1 MLENKFVEAS
11 FMVAE
16 KWKLYTLILKVFYS
30 NNKFEGVKFKAG
42 KEATEKELYNYCKN
56 LEEFSDIDLQQYK
69 QLISQLVEW
78 QNLDKRLDYD
88 EFETWEDFHNNSML
102 YSITTDTIQLMEY
115 IERKEHKK
123 EEIRTLSTS
132 YIDDIVK
139 NLQILKKC
147 DLKRDQEKIYNAWL
161 SIREKYEEMYKRYR
175 DYLHQFLDQTKEKI
189 ELADLIQQQNK
200 LITIINDFIIHIGE
214 KKRILIKIM
223 LELEE
228 FFYNDLLNVIAEKFA
243 QKSISDYEKEREVAI
258 TVWSE
263 IKEWFSD
270 NKNSISVNIQE
281 YTIKFVDKLYE
292 NINELLLSNR
302 RKMDKEYFHILKL
315 INSCNSE
322 EELSKLCEY
331 IFGINQIKHY
341 RTYNEYSIG
350 DNAESTFDI
359 AGVDLVL
366 YKTKENKP
374 TNTKTRG
381 RIEKSNEDK
390 ERERQKNLKDQEI
403 LSHLKEKFLKEKID
417 TLDYSNQVLKNEE
430 FQYLFNLYYQGFINK
445 ENIVVTKFG
454 KYYKVDICENEKIN
468 LICEDGICKM
478 PRCFFTQI
486 N

>member
-56 LEEFSDIDLQQYK
+56 LEEFSDIDLQQFK

-139 NLQILKKC
+139 NLQLLKKC
-147 DLKRDQEKIYNAWL
+147 DLKREQEKIYNTWL
-161 SIREKYEEMYKRYR
+161 SVREKYESMENRYL
-175 DYLHQFLDQTKEKI
+175 DYLNTFSKQKKEKI
-189 ELADLIQQQNK
+189 ELTDLIKQQNK
-200 LITIINDFIIHIGE
+200 LITIINEFITHIGE
-214 KKRILIKIM
+214 KKRVLIKTM

-228 FFYNDLLNVIAEKFA
+228 FFYNGLLDVIAEKFA
-243 QKSISDYEKEREVAI
+243 QKSISDYEKEKLVAI
-258 TVWSE
+258 TVWKD
-263 IKEWFSD
+263 IKEWFSN
-270 NKNSISVNIQE
+270 NKSSKSVAIQE

-292 NINELLLSNR
+292 NINEHLLNNR
-302 RKMDKEYFHILKL
+302 RKMDKEYFYILKL
-315 INSCNSE
+315 INSCHSE

-341 RTYNEYSIG
+341 RIYNECYIG
-350 DNAESTFDI
+350 DNTESTFDI
-359 AGVDLVL
+359 AGIDFVL
-366 YKTKENKP
+366 YKTKENKS
-374 TNTKTRG
+374 TNTKIRG
-381 RIEKSNEDK
+381 RIEKSIEDK

-403 LSHLKEKFLKEKID
+403 LNHLKEKVLKEKID
-417 TLDYSNQVLKNEE
+417 TLDYSNQILKNEE

-445 ENIVVTKFG
+445 EHIAITKFG

-468 LICEDGICKM
+468 LICEDGVCKM